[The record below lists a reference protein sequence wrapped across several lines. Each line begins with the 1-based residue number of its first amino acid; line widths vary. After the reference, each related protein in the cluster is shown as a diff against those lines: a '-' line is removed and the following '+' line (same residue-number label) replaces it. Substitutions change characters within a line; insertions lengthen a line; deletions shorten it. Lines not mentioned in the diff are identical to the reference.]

1 MTEVFFPVFILF
13 LLAVVTPFV
22 MLTIPRILAKREPS
36 EIKDAPYECGIPAVG
51 DARQRFPIKFYL
63 IAILFLIFDIE
74 TVFLFPWAYLY
85 KKLGFFG
92 LIEMGV
98 FILILLVGYFYII
111 MKGALKWQ

>member
-1 MTEVFFPVFILF
+1 GV
-13 LLAVVTPFV
+13 
-22 MLTIPRILAKREPS
+22 
-36 EIKDAPYECGIPAVG
+36 PAVG